1 MSMEL
6 ALVQMDMALGKP
18 DENFAHARE
27 LIKQAAAGAPDVIL
41 LPETWNVGFFPKE
54 DLAALADVNE
64 ARVTAEIGALAK
76 ELGVNIVAGSVANVR
91 DGRVFNTS
99 VTFDRRGNAVNV
111 YDKTHLFSPMGEHG
125 YFTPGARVQR
135 FTLDGFTCGVIICYD
150 IRFPELTRTMSVQ
163 GLDFLFVVSQW
174 PAVRVLQLKALLRA
188 RAIEN
193 QCFACVCN
201 SCGTAGTTV
210 YGGNSLVFD
219 PLGEQLAEAGTGE
232 EILFAECDPS
242 GLAQIRESIN
252 VFRDRRPELYHV

>member
-1 MSMEL
+1 MKL
-6 ALVQMDMALGKP
+6 ALIQMDVRLGAP
-18 DENFAHARE
+18 DENFARAKDLVR
-27 LIKQAAAGAPDVIL
+27 KAAAGGPDVIL
-41 LPETWNVGFFPKE
+41 LPETWNVGFFPRE
-54 DLAALADVNE
+54 NLAALSDRDE
-64 ARVTAEIGALAK
+64 TRVRTEIGALAG

-91 DGRVFNTS
+91 DGNVYNTS
-99 VTFDRRGNAVNV
+99 VTFDRLGNAVNV

-125 YFTPGARVQR
+125 SFAKGGAVTR
-135 FTLDGFTCGVIICYD
+135 FSLDGMNCGVIICYD

-174 PAVRVLQLKALLRA
+174 PKVRVPQLKALLRA

-201 SCGTAGTTV
+201 ACGTAGNTV

-219 PLGEQLAEAGTGE
+219 PLGEQLAEAGAGE

-242 GLAQIRESIN
+242 GLQSIRESIN
-252 VFRDRRPELYHV
+252 VFRDRRPELYNVD